1 MNREQQERIEDLGR
15 NIVNAIIDVIDSDFQ
30 PQERV
35 EMVEPSINQD
45 FTDCPIPSEYVV
57 NNAECGD
64 LLGEQPVRNT
74 RAAYEPVITQVN
86 NGFTVRCG
94 CQTFV
99 FETFEKMSKYLQ
111 MYFENPAETEEKFYK
126 NELFK

>member
-30 PQERV
+30 PQERM
-35 EMVEPSINQD
+35 EMAEPLNAAIND
-45 FTDCPIPSEYVV
+45 VRGIPCEEGTFSSTE
-57 NNAECGD
+57 
-64 LLGEQPVRNT
+64 PVRNT
-74 RAAYEPVITQVN
+74 KAAYEPVITQTN
-86 NGFTVRCG
+86 NGFIVRCG

-99 FETFEKMSKYLQ
+99 FETFEKMSKYLK
-111 MYFENPAETEEKFYK
+111 MYFEDPAEIEEKFYK

>member
-30 PQERV
+30 PQERM
-35 EMVEPSINQD
+35 EMAEPLNTAMPD
-45 FTDCPIPSEYVV
+45 GRGMCYEEGTFTTTE
-57 NNAECGD
+57 
-64 LLGEQPVRNT
+64 PVRNT
-74 RAAYEPVITQVN
+74 KAAYEPVITQVN

-99 FETFEKMSKYLQ
+99 FETFDKMSKYLKI
-111 MYFENPAETEEKFYK
+111 YFEDPAETEEKFYK

>member
-35 EMVEPSINQD
+35 EMVEHSNTAMNDVRGICYEEGTSPS
-45 FTDCPIPSEYVV
+45 TE
-57 NNAECGD
+57 
-64 LLGEQPVRNT
+64 PVRNT

>member
-30 PQERV
+30 PQ
-35 EMVEPSINQD
+35 QD

-57 NNAECGD
+57 NNAECGE

-74 RAAYEPVITQVN
+74 KAAYEPVITQTN
-86 NGFTVRCG
+86 NGFIVRCG

>member
-1 MNREQQERIEDLGR
+1 MNREQQERVKELVFAISHELI
-15 NIVNAIIDVIDSDFQ
+15 NIIDPDYQ

-45 FTDCPIPSEYVV
+45 YVV
-57 NNAECGD
+57 NNAECGGI
-64 LLGEQPVRNT
+64 LTEPVRNT
-74 RAAYEPVITQVN
+74 RAVYEPIITQVN

>member
-15 NIVNAIIDVIDSDFQ
+15 NIVNAIIDVIDSDF
-30 PQERV
+30 V
-35 EMVEPSINQD
+35 SIND
-45 FTDCPIPSEYVV
+45 VRGIPYEEGTSPSTE
-57 NNAECGD
+57 
-64 LLGEQPVRNT
+64 PVRNT
-74 RAAYEPVITQVN
+74 KAAYEPVITQVN

-99 FETFEKMSKYLQ
+99 FETFEKMSKYLK
-111 MYFENPAETEEKFYK
+111 MYFEDPAETEEKFYK

>member
-15 NIVNAIIDVIDSDFQ
+15 IIVNTIIDVIDSDFQ

-35 EMVEPSINQD
+35 EMAEPLNAAIND
-45 FTDCPIPSEYVV
+45 VRGIPCEEETSPST
-57 NNAECGD
+57 
-64 LLGEQPVRNT
+64 QPVRNT

-86 NGFTVRCG
+86 NGFTVCCG

-111 MYFENPAETEEKFYK
+111 MYFEDPAETEEKFYK

>member
-1 MNREQQERIEDLGR
+1 MNREQLERIEDLGR
-15 NIVNAIIDVIDSDFQ
+15 NIVNAMVDFIDLESQ
-30 PQERV
+30 PQEDLR
-35 EMVEPSINQD
+35 ECSIGDEPVLMNS
-45 FTDCPIPSEYVV
+45 
-57 NNAECGD
+57 AECGIRYEEGTFRD
-64 LLGEQPVRNT
+64 TEPVRNT

>member
-30 PQERV
+30 PQERM
-35 EMVEPSINQD
+35 EMVEPSINENHAVMND
-45 FTDCPIPSEYVV
+45 VRGIACEEGTFIATE
-57 NNAECGD
+57 
-64 LLGEQPVRNT
+64 PVRNT
-74 RAAYEPVITQVN
+74 RAAYEPIITQVN